1 MKVRTGRVD
10 DAFLPETVSQKVSSV
25 LEVAAP
31 EMDLIPVPVFVSMYG
46 CKPEAYKVPVTAI
59 TRADGSQM
67 SGVLVYAYMW
77 NAPPGCFRIRTKEVF
92 AIEKIKT
99 LANSEESLWKT
110 EVDDQ
115 FTASFAGHG
124 DTQLTSQSLHLLST
138 RAS

>member
-1 MKVRTGRVD
+1 
-10 DAFLPETVSQKVSSV
+10 
-25 LEVAAP
+25 
-31 EMDLIPVPVFVSMYG
+31 MYG
-46 CKPEAYKVPVTAI
+46 CKPEAYKVPVAAI

-110 EVDDQ
+110 EVEDQ

-124 DTQLTSQSLHLLST
+124 DAQLTSQSLHLLST
-138 RAS
+138 RASWQVAHKFISMTRNYMQVIACCELTL